1 MNEDLLTMSLDTYE
15 QAAALLAKVGILP
28 LAPLAPR
35 HPSLVGLTASEQWH
49 TDLETDPWTWRVR
62 FPATGAAAYG
72 KFIKGKAV
80 LIDRDWFPLVLR
92 AAADARSVDQRYRDG
107 MLSKAAQLVYH
118 AVKEHEGI
126 DTRKLRV
133 ACGMQAKE
141 DKKAFDKAVAEL
153 QSTWD
158 IVISGIKKKTNSAGE
173 VNGWSAAAYET
184 TAHWMESHGLEADT
198 GARSAAAGELLERLE
213 QVCTPEAAA
222 YFQKIWSL

>member
-1 MNEDLLTMSLDTYE
+1 MNSDKLETYE
-15 QAAALLAKVGILP
+15 QAAALLAKIGLLP
-28 LAPLAPR
+28 LAQLAPG

-49 TDLETDPWTWRVR
+49 TDLDTDPWKWRVR

-72 KFIKGKAV
+72 KFIKGKAL

-92 AAADARSVDQRYRDG
+92 AAADERSVDQRYKDG
-107 MLSKAAQLVYH
+107 MLSKTAQLVYH

-126 DTRKLRV
+126 DTRKLRT
-133 ACGMQAKE
+133 ACGMQEKE

-158 IVISGIKKKTNSAGE
+158 IVISGIKEKRNDAGE

-184 TAHWMESHGLEADT
+184 TTHWMEAHGLEADT
-198 GARSAAAGELLERLE
+198 GTRAAAASELSGKLE
-213 QVCTPEAAA
+213 QVCTAEAAA
-222 YFQKIWSL
+222 YFKKTYRFE